1 MFGRKMTHTLWM
13 ILCIAAVLPD
23 AVANDAAPIDHERN
37 IKTAQAMLASGDYA
51 QAFDRYHTA
60 AVNGHHPLAQF
71 ALAQFYQ
78 NGWGRAVDRKMAC
91 NWFEQAAQ
99 NNVPSAQHMTGQCY
113 EAGTHRPADPAA
125 AAGWFHR
132 AALAGHLNSY
142 CHLGNLLMTGNGI
155 AKDPHRALEL
165 CRTAALQG
173 SVPAQIWMGKF
184 HLYGDA
190 TLHNRQHA
198 YIWFLAAAQKHAP
211 EAFYHLGMML
221 DQGIVGDHSKAQT
234 RQLFEQAAAHKYVPA
249 YFQAGKHFYHS
260 EPDLETGRPSAE
272 YLAKAYLW
280 ISAAI
285 QQSEDTEEIA
295 AAQEIRQQILAVM
308 PPTWLAELDRKVAQ
322 HVQPDNF
329 NHDD

>member
-1 MFGRKMTHTLWM
+1 MTHTLWM

-190 TLHNRQHA
+190 TLRNRQHA

-285 QQSEDTEEIA
+285 QRSSDAKEMTA
-295 AAQEIRQQILAVM
+295 ARTIRQQILTVM

-322 HVQPDNF
+322 HIQPDNF

>member
-1 MFGRKMTHTLWM
+1 MTHTLWM

-23 AVANDAAPIDHERN
+23 AVANDVAPIDHERN

-190 TLHNRQHA
+190 TLRNRQHA

-285 QQSEDTEEIA
+285 QRSSDAKEMTA
-295 AAQEIRQQILAVM
+295 ARTTRQQNLTVV
-308 PPTWLAELDRKVAQ
+308 PPTWL
-322 HVQPDNF
+322 
-329 NHDD
+329 